1 METEP
6 KAEITAE
13 EINQYYEGM
22 EETVQDPDY
31 IEIEGEE

>member
-13 EINQYYEGM
+13 EIQEYYVEKG
-22 EETVQDPDY
+22 ELVQDPDY
-31 IEIEGEE
+31 IEIEGE